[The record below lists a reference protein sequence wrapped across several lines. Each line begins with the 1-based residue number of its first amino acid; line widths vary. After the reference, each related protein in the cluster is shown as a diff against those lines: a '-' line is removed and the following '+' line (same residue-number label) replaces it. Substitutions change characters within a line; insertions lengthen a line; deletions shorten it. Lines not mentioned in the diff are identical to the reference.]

1 MNKTSKI
8 LLILVMI
15 LTVAL
20 IIMTILFF
28 YMRNLAYIN
37 FSMYESQKDLSNSLE
52 KQLEEYRQE

>member
-28 YMRNLAYIN
+28 NMRNLAYIN
-37 FSMYESQKDLSNSLE
+37 FSMYESQKELSNFLE
-52 KQLEEYRQE
+52 EQLEEHRQQ